1 MKAELIARLSAADV
15 QRLRAAYDVIAATY
29 EDVMGGPLNCRGIK
43 EYHAIMDTR
52 EKLRSRFNDLTRQ
65 SYE

>member
-1 MKAELIARLSAADV
+1 MKAELIARLPAADV
-15 QRLRAAYDVIAATY
+15 QRLYAAYNVIAAIY
-29 EDVMGGPLNCRGIK
+29 EDIMGGPLNCRGIK

-52 EKLRSRFNDLTRQ
+52 EKLRQRFNELTRQ